1 MAKEIDREENNL
13 ENKELTRM
21 NMLVAFGTS

>member
-1 MAKEIDREENNL
+1 MAKETDREENNL

-21 NMLVAFGTS
+21 NTLVAFGTS

>member
-1 MAKEIDREENNL
+1 MAKETGREENNL

-21 NMLVAFGTS
+21 NTLVASGNS

>member
-1 MAKEIDREENNL
+1 MAKETDREENNL

>member
-1 MAKEIDREENNL
+1 MAKETDREENNL

-21 NMLVAFGTS
+21 NTIVASSTS